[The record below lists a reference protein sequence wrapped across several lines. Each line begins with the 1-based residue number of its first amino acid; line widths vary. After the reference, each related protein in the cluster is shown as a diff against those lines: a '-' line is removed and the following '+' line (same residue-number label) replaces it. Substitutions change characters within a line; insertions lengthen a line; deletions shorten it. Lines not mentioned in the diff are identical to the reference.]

1 MCRTI
6 PWSNS
11 RMDVYITRR
20 NNLAALVNSMFDGNQ
35 AKLGAK
41 IGVKQ
46 PQVNRW
52 LSTSTASPRK
62 ISETSARHIEAKL
75 GLPKG
80 VLDDQRGCSNIVRP
94 TQRKVV
100 DEFFW
105 LMENG
110 DDTAKQT
117 IAFIVDSLMTQA
129 KSKNEKPSVELPA
142 TRKGLKKA

>member
-1 MCRTI
+1 MRRFK

-11 RMDVYITRR
+11 RVDIYATRQK
-20 NNLAALVNSMFDGNQ
+20 NLAALVNTMADGNQ
-35 AKLGAK
+35 AKLGSL

-46 PQVNRW
+46 PQMNRW
-52 LSTSTASPRK
+52 LSNSTASPRK

-80 VLDDQRGCSNIVRP
+80 AMDDQRGCLNVVRP
-94 TQRKVV
+94 VQRKVI
-100 DEFFW
+100 DNFFW

-117 IAFIVDSLMTQA
+117 LAVIVDSLMTQA
-129 KSKNEKPSVELPA
+129 STPVDKPTVELPT
-142 TRKGLKKA
+142 TRKGHK